1 MVNLQTDVLHTLPQA
16 AAQHSPQ
23 RGIYDVQ
30 LTVDTRR
37 VFEHFRSFEFFPFRR

>member
-1 MVNLQTDVLHTLPQA
+1 MVNLQTDVLHTLPKLRPNTA
-16 AAQHSPQ
+16 PQ